1 MKINHDQ
8 MKMDE
13 NQNSFYV
20 IGLSHKK
27 ADVSTRSRFSLSK
40 ENQQALLLEAKSSNI
55 SGVIILSTCN
65 RIEIIGFAKHP
76 YQLISLLCKY
86 SEGTVD
92 EFAKVS
98 YVYKSKDAVKH
109 FIKIATGLDSQI
121 LGDYEIVGQ
130 LKNAFQQAKEV
141 GTINAYL
148 ERLYN
153 VALQASKEVKNKTS
167 LSSGTTTVSYAA
179 IQYIQDS
186 LKEISSKNILI
197 YGLGNIGEST
207 AKSGVVYLKNDKI
220 ILINRDNEKAFKL
233 ADELGVVAQSHDD
246 LGEYIQN
253 SDIIIV
259 ATGASVPT
267 VTSNQFDHNKK
278 QLVIDLSVPRNVDT
292 NVRLLKNKTVIDV
305 DVLSKTTK
313 QTLENRKKQIPLVE
327 QIISKYKKE
336 FFEWLIFRK
345 STPAISTLK
354 SSLEIIQKDALSLQ
368 LKKHQDLNPEHAE
381 EISSLIVNKIVTKF
395 AMHLKDDS
403 TQTNLSIQVMEQVFK

>member
-1 MKINHDQ
+1 MNK
-8 MKMDE
+8 DE

-27 ADVSTRSRFSLSK
+27 ADVSTRSNFSLTK
-40 ENQQALLLEAKSSNI
+40 ENQEALLLEAKSSNI

-98 YVYKSKDAVKH
+98 YVFKSNEAVGH

-130 LKNAFQQAKEV
+130 LKNAFQQAKEA
-141 GTINAYL
+141 GTINAFL

-153 VALQASKEVKNKTS
+153 VALQASKEVKNKTT

-179 IQYIQDS
+179 IQYIQNS
-186 LKEISSKNILI
+186 FEELSSKKVLI

-207 AKSGVVYLKNDKI
+207 AKSGVTYLKKDKI
-220 ILINRDNEKAFKL
+220 TLINRDNEKAHKL
-233 ADELGVVAQSHDD
+233 ADELSVSSESHHE
-246 LGEYIQN
+246 LGKYIQN
-253 SDIIIV
+253 SDVIIV
-259 ATGASVPT
+259 ATGASIPT
-267 VTSNQFDHNKK
+267 VTLDQFDLDKK
-278 QLVIDLSVPRNVDT
+278 QLIIDLSVPRNVDSD
-292 NVRLLKNKTVIDV
+292 VKSLSNKSVIDI
-305 DVLSKTTK
+305 DVLSRTTK
-313 QTLENRKKQIPLVE
+313 QTLENRKLQIPLVE
-327 QIISKYKKE
+327 EIISKYKKE
-336 FFEWLIFRK
+336 FLEWLIFRK

-354 SSLEIIQKDALSLQ
+354 NSLEVIQKDALSLH
-368 LKKHQDLNPEHAE
+368 LKKRQDLNPDHAE

-395 AMHLKDDS
+395 AMHLKDEQ